1 MVRYLRGGLHQ
12 TSTWWLRDQEK
23 TRNPLNQ
30 HVPGALQ
37 SSKPRGKEPEQ
48 GGALMGSPSRSHA
61 MSSVSSAACRSGTHG
76 ASPCSRRMIRVGWK
90 NEILFIAL
98 KTGK

>member
-1 MVRYLRGGLHQ
+1 
-12 TSTWWLRDQEK
+12 
-23 TRNPLNQ
+23 
-30 HVPGALQ
+30 
-37 SSKPRGKEPEQ
+37 
-48 GGALMGSPSRSHA
+48 MGSPSRSHA
-61 MSSVSSAACRSGTHG
+61 MSSVSLAACRSGTHG